1 MNQTMHTGDRMEEHQ
16 ITLDLPRFGS
26 CSYAPSEVV
35 EFPWGL
41 PGFATLHNWLP
52 LNLDSHP
59 TFVWLQSLD
68 DTSVALPAV
77 DPWMVFDNYDPKLPA
92 YAFTSLEIR
101 EATDFATL
109 CVIVVTPN
117 AEEMTINLMAPIIV
131 NLRTHKGRQI
141 MLDGSSYSPR
151 EPMPRKMP
159 ASSKS
164 A

>member
-1 MNQTMHTGDRMEEHQ
+1 MMQEEQ
-16 ITLDLPRFGS
+16 LTLDLPRFGP
-26 CSYAPSEVV
+26 CTFAASEVL

-41 PGFATLHNWLP
+41 PGFPDLHRWLP

-68 DTSVALPAV
+68 DPTVALPAV
-77 DPWMVFDNYDPKLPA
+77 DPWMVFEHYDPKLPA

-101 EATDFATL
+101 EASEFATL

-117 AEEMTINLMAPIIV
+117 AEEMTINLMAPVII

-141 MLDGSSYSPR
+141 MLDSSNYSPR
-151 EPMPRKMP
+151 EPLPRKIAEKP
-159 ASSKS
+159 AASSKS

>member
-1 MNQTMHTGDRMEEHQ
+1 MEEEQ
-16 ITLDLPRFGS
+16 ITVELPRFGN
-26 CSYAPSEVV
+26 CSYAPEDVI

-41 PGFATLHNWLP
+41 PGFPTLQKWLP

-68 DTSVALPAV
+68 DVSVALPAV
-77 DPWMVFDNYDPKLPA
+77 DPWMVFENYDPKLPA

-101 EATDFATL
+101 EAGDFATL
-109 CVIVVTPN
+109 CVVVVTAN
-117 AEEMTINLMAPIIV
+117 AAEMTINLMAPVII
-131 NLRTHKGRQI
+131 NLRTKKGRQI

-151 EPMPRKMP
+151 EPMPRKAVKP
-159 ASSKS
+159 AASSKT

>member
-1 MNQTMHTGDRMEEHQ
+1 MNSGVMMQEEQ
-16 ITLDLPRFGS
+16 LTLDLPRFGP
-26 CSYAPSEVV
+26 CTFAASEVL

-41 PGFATLHNWLP
+41 PGFPDLHRWLP

-68 DTSVALPAV
+68 DPTVALPAV
-77 DPWMVFDNYDPKLPA
+77 DPWMVFEHYDPKLPA

-101 EATDFATL
+101 EASEFATL

-117 AEEMTINLMAPIIV
+117 AEEMTINLMAPVII
-131 NLRTHKGRQI
+131 NLRTRKGRQI
-141 MLDGSSYSPR
+141 MLDSSNYSPR
-151 EPMPRKMP
+151 EPLPRKSAEKP
-159 ASSKS
+159 AASSKS

>member
-1 MNQTMHTGDRMEEHQ
+1 MQDEQLTV
-16 ITLDLPRFGS
+16 DLPRFGP
-26 CSYAPSEVV
+26 CTFDASEVL

-41 PGFATLHNWLP
+41 PGFPDLHRWLP

-68 DTSVALPAV
+68 DPSVALPAV
-77 DPWMVFDNYDPKLPA
+77 DPWMVFESYDPKLPA

-101 EATDFATL
+101 EASEFATL

-117 AEEMTINLMAPIIV
+117 AEEMTINLMAPVII

-141 MLDGSSYSPR
+141 MLDSSNYSPR
-151 EPMPRKMP
+151 ESLPRKAAEKP
-159 ASSKS
+159 AASSKS

>member
-1 MNQTMHTGDRMEEHQ
+1 MEQEQ
-16 ITLDLPRFGS
+16 MTVDLPRFGP
-26 CSYAPSEVV
+26 CTFEASEVL

-41 PGFATLHNWLP
+41 PGFPTLHRWLP

-68 DTSVALPAV
+68 DPSIALPAI
-77 DPWMVFDNYDPKLPA
+77 DPWMVFETYDPKLPA

-109 CVIVVTPN
+109 CVVVVTPD
-117 AEEMTINLMAPIIV
+117 AQEMTINLMAPVIV
-131 NLRTHKGRQI
+131 NLRTRKGRQI
-141 MLDGSSYSPR
+141 MLDGSNYSPR
-151 EPMPRKMP
+151 EPMPRKVAEKTP